1 MKRRRGSKFRYSEN
15 FTSSPTA
22 SHSAAGR
29 ARSVKADCLFFAL
42 SQRIGEDMVGFSN
55 KDTSEVQFA
64 HLEEF
69 CKQNSSHRKFNFI
82 LGLMPLRNPQ
92 NLLLSIS
99 AARGGYMARDSFRR
113 AGALRSRF
121 DPLLA
126 EQRYAR
132 VQRASNARV
141 SRRKP
146 RCEERQCQGRSKGEH
161 LGFLLGYFLG
171 NAKK

>member
-1 MKRRRGSKFRYSEN
+1 
-15 FTSSPTA
+15 
-22 SHSAAGR
+22 
-29 ARSVKADCLFFAL
+29 
-42 SQRIGEDMVGFSN
+42 MVGFSN
-55 KDTSEVQFA
+55 KDTSKVQFA

-121 DPLLA
+121 CAMLA
-126 EQRYAR
+126 FSEQAML
-132 VQRASNARV
+132 VCLGASRDV
-141 SRRKP
+141 KS
-146 RCEERQCQGRSKGEH
+146 
-161 LGFLLGYFLG
+161 G
-171 NAKK
+171 NAKGDPRGNTLVSFLATSWETPRSSNKEPAQLSA